1 MSDLFVPDTAILT
14 KGEAAMKPTIT
25 LKAAAGLIGI
35 GLSTAYGAV
44 RSNEFPVPV
53 IKIGGRIVVPTKPL
67 LDLLGLEELP
77 TEKEAA

>member
-1 MSDLFVPDTAILT
+1 
-14 KGEAAMKPTIT
+14 MKPTIT

>member
-1 MSDLFVPDTAILT
+1 MTLSRPTVTLRDAAKIL
-14 KGEAAMKPTIT
+14 
-25 LKAAAGLIGI
+25 GI
-35 GLSTAYGAV
+35 GSSTAYEAV

>member
-1 MSDLFVPDTAILT
+1 MPYP
-14 KGEAAMKPTIT
+14 PTIT
-25 LKAAAGLIGI
+25 LKKATGLIGI
-35 GLSTAYGAV
+35 GLSTGYAAV

-77 TEKEAA
+77 KGNAKLSS